1 MASLTPYT
9 GLLGRRL
16 AKHLLRRA
24 SFNVSKDRIDEFSI
38 YTSEQAVSK
47 LSILP
52 DKNLTQPIHYVNG
65 ALTQPSPWIDDD
77 SIYGDVNVNNGSGA
91 SKLRYFV
98 VGWWLDEA
106 KRDTSYRSKMA
117 YFLHTD
123 FTVASS
129 NLNSQFGAFYDY
141 LHLLDLFCLGDWKEF
156 IFQMTK
162 NPQMLN
168 YLNNN
173 QNTVTN
179 PNENYAREFLE
190 LFTIGKGAQVGIGD
204 YTNYTENDVEEAARV
219 LTGWKYHAVNTINF
233 PEKDRYRVTNGV
245 EFGNIPCGF
254 ASSNR
259 HDFGRKEFS
268 NRLDNY
274 VIEAWDTVG
283 KTNAEKD
290 ARVEAELKD
299 FIELILSKGETAKF
313 ICRKLYRFFVSRE
326 ITVEIENDI
335 IVPLAVTFRANYNFQ
350 EVIDQL
356 LKSQHF
362 YDLDDSDSTDE
373 IIGGLLKSP
382 LDLIMQTLTITD
394 YPVPD
399 SIAQGKFHY
408 QNFYY
413 WQVVLNIME
422 LAGQNP
428 FYPPSVAGFPPNYES
443 PDFDKFWFNSS
454 TIIPR
459 YNIADILLNPN
470 KTKSIFYV
478 TTFVD
483 TNVSDPTDPTILVT
497 ELVEI
502 MFPEL
507 LEQDRLNYF
516 VNDILLEGGETTPQM
531 WADEWIVYKNTGDNV
546 GVESMLKPLF
556 RALTWSQEFQNN

>member
-65 ALTQPSPWIDDD
+65 DLTQPSPWIDDD
-77 SIYGDVNVNNGSGA
+77 SIYGDVNINNGSGG

-190 LFTIGKGAQVGIGD
+190 LFTIGKGAQAGIGD

-283 KTNAEKD
+283 KTNAEK
-290 ARVEAELKD
+290 
-299 FIELILSKGETAKF
+299 T
-313 ICRKLYRFFVSRE
+313 
-326 ITVEIENDI
+326 
-335 IVPLAVTFRANYNFQ
+335 Q
-350 EVIDQL
+350 E
-356 LKSQHF
+356 
-362 YDLDDSDSTDE
+362 
-373 IIGGLLKSP
+373 
-382 LDLIMQTLTITD
+382 
-394 YPVPD
+394 
-399 SIAQGKFHY
+399 
-408 QNFYY
+408 
-413 WQVVLNIME
+413 
-422 LAGQNP
+422 
-428 FYPPSVAGFPPNYES
+428 
-443 PDFDKFWFNSS
+443 
-454 TIIPR
+454 
-459 YNIADILLNPN
+459 
-470 KTKSIFYV
+470 
-478 TTFVD
+478 
-483 TNVSDPTDPTILVT
+483 
-497 ELVEI
+497 
-502 MFPEL
+502 
-507 LEQDRLNYF
+507 
-516 VNDILLEGGETTPQM
+516 
-531 WADEWIVYKNTGDNV
+531 
-546 GVESMLKPLF
+546 
-556 RALTWSQEFQNN
+556 

>member
-24 SFNVSKDRIDEFSI
+24 TFNISKDRVDEFSV
-38 YTSEQAVSK
+38 YTPTQAIAK
-47 LSILP
+47 LTVLP
-52 DKNLTQPIHYVNG
+52 DKNLTQPIHYIDG
-65 ALTQPSPWIDDD
+65 DLTLASPWIDDD
-77 SIYGDVNVNNGSGA
+77 PIYGNVNINNGSGNPR
-91 SKLRYFV
+91 LRYFV
-98 VGWWLDEA
+98 VSWWLDEA

-123 FTVASS
+123 FTVASVS
-129 NLNSQFGAFYDY
+129 ITGQYGAFYDY
-141 LHLLDLFCLGDWKEF
+141 LHLLDLFSLGNWKEF

-190 LFTIGKGAQVGIGD
+190 LFTIGKGVQAGIGD

-219 LTGWKYHAVNTINF
+219 FTGWKYYAVNTVKN
-233 PEKDRYRVTNGV
+233 PEKDRHRVTNGV
-245 EFGNIPCGF
+245 EFGNIPCGYV
-254 ASSNR
+254 STNH

-268 NRLDNY
+268 HRFDNY
-274 VIEAWDTVG
+274 VIEAWDTIG
-283 KTNAEKD
+283 KTTAEKE
-290 ARVEAELKD
+290 ARVEAELKE
-299 FIELILSKGETAKF
+299 FIELVLSKEETAKF
-313 ICRKLYRFFVSRE
+313 ICRKLYRFFVSRK
-326 ITVEIENDI
+326 ISAEIENDI
-335 IVPLAVTFRANYNFQ
+335 IVPLATTFRATYNFQ

-373 IIGGLLKSP
+373 IIGGLVKSP
-382 LDLIMQTLTITD
+382 LDLVLQTLTITD

-399 SIAQGKFHY
+399 PIAQGKFHY
-408 QNFYY
+408 QNFYS
-413 WQVVLNIME
+413 WQIISNIME
-422 LAGQNP
+422 PASQNP
-428 FYPPSVAGFPPNYES
+428 FFPPSVAGFPPNYEH

-459 YNIADILLNPN
+459 YNMADVLLNAN
-470 KTKSIFYV
+470 KTKATFYV

-483 TNVSDPTDPTILVT
+483 ANVSDPKDPTILVT
-497 ELVEI
+497 ELAGI

-507 LEQDRLNYF
+507 IDPDRLNYF
-516 VNDILLEGGETTPQM
+516 VHDILLEGGETTPQM
-531 WADEWIVYKNTGDNV
+531 WADEWTVYLNSGNNT
-546 GVESMLKPLF
+546 GVESVLKPLF
-556 RALTWSQEFQNN
+556 RALIWSQEFQNN